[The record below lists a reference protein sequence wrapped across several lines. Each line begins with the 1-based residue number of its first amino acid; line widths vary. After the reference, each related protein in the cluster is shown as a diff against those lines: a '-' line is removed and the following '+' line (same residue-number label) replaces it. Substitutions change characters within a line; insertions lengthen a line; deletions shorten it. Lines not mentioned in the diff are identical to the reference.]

1 MSFVGHEDIVPL
13 MAAGGLVTFS
23 LDEKVTKKSSQKKA
37 SPLQAILPA
46 RFSDR
51 PLPAFNLEHHSV
63 YLLINLDFLF
73 SSEEELRPKSDKTM
87 VAQSVGR
94 GIANFCMHGL
104 RQKGSSGKKIAAR
117 GFVRFAVQRPVRQR
131 SLSAES
137 VFGYFCRDKSN

>member
-1 MSFVGHEDIVPL
+1 
-13 MAAGGLVTFS
+13 
-23 LDEKVTKKSSQKKA
+23 
-37 SPLQAILPA
+37 
-46 RFSDR
+46 
-51 PLPAFNLEHHSV
+51 
-63 YLLINLDFLF
+63 LINLDFLF

-117 GFVRFAVQRPVRQR
+117 GFVRFAGQRPVRQR

-137 VFGYFCRDKSN
+137 VFGYFCRDKSNQAPAAMSGTIIVCPRIYFKNEKATQQTSSGFSNIFF